1 MVPAVAISFPNRNEN
16 IFIFL
21 VSQEM
26 GDHYRDFKG
35 GHVENNS
42 IARINAYARQ
52 YVPYTFICLEIKTN
66 TETVALGMFEKVQRT
81 LGAQVRFFLFL
92 SWKESLRAPPARFF
106 LTYSSSLS
114 VLL

>member
-1 MVPAVAISFPNRNEN
+1 MVALE
-16 IFIFL
+16 
-21 VSQEM
+21 
-26 GDHYRDFKG
+26 DHIEEVVVLD
-35 GHVENNS
+35 VLDPPC
-42 IARINAYARQ
+42 A
-52 YVPYTFICLEIKTN
+52 YTFICLEIKTN